1 MFKQSPVSKVGL
13 MALSLS
19 LLLASACQPKVS
31 QPTQPARPSP
41 SSAPADPNAIA
52 VNLSQGR
59 QQVAG
64 QLMDAASGALVNVP
78 TRIRV
83 TGPGAAMLEQTE
95 FSTDNGLLALTL
107 KANVK
112 PSREQ
117 PLRLTLVAEAEG
129 YFTGSA
135 QLQLDD
141 AREAF
146 VLSLTH
152 RQNPPEGVGT
162 ASDSSAQASN
172 GTLNGAIDLQ
182 ASTQGVNA
190 RFALPNGSTLTDAN
204 GQPLNGQLQT
214 HVGYF
219 SNLTPESL
227 NAFPGGFAPDR
238 VSNSPEAEGYF
249 VTGGFVSVDITDSSG
264 KKAAHFSQ
272 PATVTIQIPAGT
284 PNPDTGQ
291 PVKAGDRIPIW
302 SHSTET
308 GQWSLEG
315 QGAVTAGNNGHF
327 DVTYAVSHLSYWN
340 LDWFMSERC
349 NPQLN
354 LNWDSENRVPVL
366 MELLM
371 DDANWY
377 THSNIL
383 QDPVNHLYNVPV
395 GKEMTFVAKYLN
407 QEVGRKVVSLD
418 QSCQPITVD
427 IQTSGLPALRTVPLQ
442 VSLGSQTRFTRAEVE
457 NLASRFGLN
466 ATLTQNILAYTHPS
480 DPAALFAF
488 DTAAYAEL
496 KRLGVSDDQLQM
508 MRSLLEQTYR
518 PTMYLGYYQAA
529 DPWGSNWVWL
539 EDGQAEVTLTEG
551 QDYQFYGHIYYN
563 NRYFW
568 VNQSLR
574 LEPGQTELRLEI
586 RDLELTLEVVR
597 TLLSQIGIS
606 LPNI

>member
-1 MFKQSPVSKVGL
+1 MFQKSSVSKRGL
-13 MALSLS
+13 VALSLG
-19 LLLASACQPKVS
+19 LLLASACQPQAS
-31 QPTQPARPSP
+31 QPTQPAQPGP

-52 VNLSQGR
+52 INLNQGR

-64 QLMDAASGALVNVP
+64 QLMDAARGELVTAP

-95 FSTDNGLLALTL
+95 LSTQNGLLALTL

-112 PSREQ
+112 PSREN

-129 YFTGSA
+129 YFTGSV

-146 VLSLTH
+146 VVRLTD
-152 RQNPPEGVGT
+152 RSNPPQGVGT

-172 GTLNGAIDLQ
+172 GTLTQAIDLQ

-190 RFALPNGSTLTDAN
+190 RFALPNGSTLTDAS
-204 GQPLNGQLQT
+204 GQPLSGQLQT

-227 NAFPGGFAPDR
+227 NAFPGGFAPDS
-238 VSNSPEAEGYF
+238 VSNSPEDEGYF

-264 KKAAHFSQ
+264 KKAANFSQ
-272 PATVTIQIPAGT
+272 SATVTIQIPAGT
-284 PNPDTGQ
+284 PNPDTGL
-291 PVKAGDRIPIW
+291 PVKAGDTIPIW
-302 SHSTET
+302 SHSTQT

-315 QGAVTAGNNGHF
+315 QGTVAAGSNGNF

-340 LDWFMSERC
+340 LDWFMSDRC

-354 LNWDSENRVPVL
+354 LNWDSENHVPVL

-371 DDANWY
+371 DDENWY

-407 QEVGRKVVSLD
+407 QEVGREVVTLN

-466 ATLTQNILAYTHPS
+466 NTLIQNILAYTHPT
-480 DPAALFAF
+480 DPTALFAF
-488 DTAAYAEL
+488 DDAAYAEL
-496 KRLGVSDDQLQM
+496 KRLGVNDDQLQM
-508 MRSLLEQTYR
+508 MRSLLDQTYR
-518 PTMYLGYYQAA
+518 PTMYIGYYQES
-529 DPWGSNWVWL
+529 DPWGSNWVSL
-539 EDGQAEVTLTEG
+539 EEGQGQVTLAEG
-551 QDYQFYGHIYYN
+551 QDYTFYGHIYYN
-563 NRYFW
+563 DRYFW
-568 VNQSLR
+568 INQTLR
-574 LEPGQTELRLEI
+574 LEPGQTELRLDI
-586 RDLELTLEVVR
+586 RDVDLTLEVVR
-597 TLLSQIGIS
+597 TLLGQIGIS
-606 LPNI
+606 LPNL